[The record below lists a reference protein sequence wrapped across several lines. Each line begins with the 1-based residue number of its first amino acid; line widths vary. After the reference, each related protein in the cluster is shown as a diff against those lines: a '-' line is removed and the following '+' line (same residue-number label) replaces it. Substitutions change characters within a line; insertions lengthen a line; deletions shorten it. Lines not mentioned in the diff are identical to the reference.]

1 VNQRTPAF
9 PRAVY
14 AAMAIVVLLGVVAF
28 ASRGHQAPGV
38 GSGGQRGPVQYLFDV
53 AFTLLVVAGIA
64 VVVGLAFMHATT
76 KREVKRSPYRSV
88 VAIGVFAV
96 LLSASL
102 FLLPKLHLG
111 ARGSITPPAQI
122 TDIPSASSEDLKK
135 QAKEPV
141 FHWSAAIGTGALLL
155 AAFAVL
161 IARER
166 RRRLGAARDWSV
178 ARQIADDL
186 EDTLD
191 DLRAEPDARKAII
204 AAYARMERSLALHGL
219 PRHEFEAPL
228 EYMARVLAD
237 LQASKKAIERLTGL
251 FAVAKFSDHPV
262 SPGQKAMAIEALE
275 SIRDDLR
282 ALDADDKPTLQKE
295 QAGRAASGVI
305 G

>member
-1 VNQRTPAF
+1 
-9 PRAVY
+9 
-14 AAMAIVVLLGVVAF
+14 
-28 ASRGHQAPGV
+28 
-38 GSGGQRGPVQYLFDV
+38 VQYLFDV
-53 AFTLLVVAGIA
+53 AFTLLVVMGIA
-64 VVVGLAFMHATT
+64 VVIGLAFMHATT
-76 KREVKRSPYRSV
+76 KREIQRSRYRSIIG
-88 VAIGVFAV
+88 IGVFAV
-96 LLSASL
+96 LLSTSL

-111 ARGSITPPAQI
+111 ARGGISPPTQI
-122 TDIPSASSEDLKK
+122 SNLPTASRNDLK
-135 QAKEPV
+135 QAREPV
-141 FHWSAAIGTGALLL
+141 FHWSAAVGTGALLL
-155 AAFAVL
+155 VAFAIL

-178 ARQIADDL
+178 AKQIADDL

-219 PRHEFEAPL
+219 PRHQFEAPL

-237 LQASKKAIERLTGL
+237 LQASKKAVERLTSL

-282 ALDADDKPTLQKE
+282 ALDAADKPTLTKE
-295 QAGRAASGVI
+295 QVGRVSSGVT

>member
-1 VNQRTPAF
+1 MNQRAPAF

-28 ASRGHQAPGV
+28 ASRGHEAPGV
-38 GSGGQRGPVQYLFDV
+38 GSGGQRGPVQYLFDI

-64 VVVGLAFMHATT
+64 VVIGLAFMHATT
-76 KREVKRSPYRSV
+76 KREIKRSRYRSV
-88 VAIGVFAV
+88 VALGVFAV

-111 ARGSITPPAQI
+111 ARARFNPPGQI
-122 TDIPSASSEDLKK
+122 ANIPSASRHDLK

-141 FHWSAAIGTGALLL
+141 FHWSAAAGTGALLL
-155 AAFAVL
+155 AALAIV

-237 LQASKKAIERLTGL
+237 LQASKKAIERLTSL
-251 FAVAKFSDHPV
+251 FALAKFSDHPV

-282 ALDADDKPTLQKE
+282 ALDRDDKPTLQRE
-295 QAGRAASGVI
+295 QAGRVPSGVI